1 MHRIVDILVRERA
14 ARGRDVVVVGVRP
27 GNVVL
32 VRVNSP
38 KVYTAAACGNVSLRH
53 CITCLGLLGS

>member
-14 ARGRDVVVVGVRP
+14 ARGRDVIVVGVRP